1 MSPSVEEDEGCEAEA
16 YEGAI
21 RAFCFSKRSD
31 PELEMRNG
39 GGVRLTACL
48 TVESLLGIK
57 RQHWFVV
64 GAIGVESARAAAS
77 RLPSPLRPPADR
89 ILHSPDGRRARRRI
103 ETRPCAASRARPAV
117 STVRGSL
124 RVGAGLA
131 GRLRRQPAA
140 CPRYPLGHAA
150 RNVLAVGYYSHASG
164 ARLRAARPWITAMS
178 SMRLLVVSGS
188 PPESRF
194 S

>member
-64 GAIGVESARAAAS
+64 GAIGVESARA
-77 RLPSPLRPPADR
+77 RQLR
-89 ILHSPDGRRARRRI
+89 GF
-103 ETRPCAASRARPAV
+103 
-117 STVRGSL
+117 
-124 RVGAGLA
+124 
-131 GRLRRQPAA
+131 LRRCDRQPIAFFILRMA
-140 CPRYPLGHAA
+140 GVPGDELKLDL
-150 RNVLAVGYYSHASG
+150 V
-164 ARLRAARPWITAMS
+164 LRAELDQPFPQFEV
-178 SMRLLVVSGS
+178 LYG
-188 PPESRF
+188 
-194 S
+194 